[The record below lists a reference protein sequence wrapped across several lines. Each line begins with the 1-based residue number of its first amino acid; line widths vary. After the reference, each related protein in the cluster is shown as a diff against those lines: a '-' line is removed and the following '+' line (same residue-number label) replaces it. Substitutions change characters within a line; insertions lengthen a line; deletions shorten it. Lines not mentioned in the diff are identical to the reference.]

1 MKDNTLRGIKI
12 ASGVAIVTIAAV
24 KIVKNKIDKTKEEPE
39 NEKATEQP
47 FCFRNIYNAY
57 YRNIKHINVKL

>member
-39 NEKATEQP
+39 NEKATE
-47 FCFRNIYNAY
+47 
-57 YRNIKHINVKL
+57 